1 MIRYGIVGF
10 GLHGERRLAPGF
22 LASKDSSMV
31 AISRRNMAQAREDA
45 KRFNIPHVFASTEE
59 LCRCPEVDA
68 VLVTSPNSVHLSD
81 VLTAIRHGK
90 HVLCEKPMAM
100 NAREAAEMVA
110 AANSAGVRF
119 GIAQCFRF
127 GAGVRRFRERV
138 ASGEIGKPLSA
149 RSDFTFVGTGSKRT
163 WLNDAALAGGGPIA
177 DIGIHC
183 IDALRY
189 VLQDDPLRVGAITQ
203 HDAESGTVEASA
215 ALNLHFRSGAFG
227 AVMVSFRAPYH
238 TTLEVMGTEAILR
251 ADHGLTVDRPITI
264 DLIRNGRVEAREEVS
279 NEQAY
284 ETQVDDFSAW
294 VQGKGDFPAP
304 GEDGLKNQKIL
315 DAAYRSAKS
324 GKIEETGV

>member
-22 LASKDSSMV
+22 AASRNSV
-31 AISRRNMAQAREDA
+31 AVALSRRNIEKARESA
-45 KRFNIPHVFASTEE
+45 KQFNIKYAFASTEE
-59 LCRCPEVDA
+59 LCQCPEVDA
-68 VLVTSPNSVHLSD
+68 VLVTSPNALHHSD
-81 VLTAIRHGK
+81 VLTALRHGK

-100 NAREAAEMVA
+100 SAREAEEMVA
-110 AANSAGVRF
+110 AARKAGVRF

-138 ASGEIGKPLSA
+138 ASGEIGKPIAA

-163 WLNDAALAGGGPIA
+163 WLNDATLAGGGPIA
-177 DIGIHC
+177 DIGVHC
-183 IDALRY
+183 IDALRF
-189 VLQDDPLRVGAITQ
+189 VLQDDPLRVGTLAQ
-203 HDAESGTVEASA
+203 HDADSGTVEASA
-215 ALNLHFRSGAFG
+215 ELNLRFRAGTFG
-227 AVMVSFRAPYH
+227 AVTVSFRAPYH
-238 TTLEVMGTEAILR
+238 TSLEVMGTEAILR

-264 DLIRNGRVEAREEVS
+264 DLIREGKVVASEQVS

-294 VQGKGDFPAP
+294 VEGTAEFTATA
-304 GEDGLKNQKIL
+304 EDGLKNQKIL